1 MDIAMLKKTVGEE
14 LKNVNTVQDISE
26 LELAYLGRNGKINE
40 LLKNIK
46 SLSLDEKKTAGKDI
60 NSFKLFVTEEI
71 QKAKSVLYAKE
82 EQNSSVDVSLP
93 PQLEESGSL
102 HPITIAVDEIT
113 ALFNKIGFIR
123 MSYPEV
129 DWEYYVFE
137 SLNMPVTHAARD
149 DFETTF
155 LSGAP
160 DKKMGKMVLTP
171 HTSNGQVR
179 EMERLKGVPP
189 IRMINVGKCYRP
201 NWDATHTPM
210 FHQFEGLCV
219 DKNITIANL
228 KGTLDYF
235 VKSYFDENTE
245 SRLRPHHFQFT
256 EPSFEVDV
264 TCTVCKGTTVVD
276 GSKCKVCKSGWLE
289 LGGTGMVH
297 PNVLKAGG
305 IDPSV
310 YSGWAFGFGIER
322 VIMMKYGINDIR
334 NYYSGDIRFLK
345 LF

>member
-1 MDIAMLKKTVGEE
+1 
-14 LKNVNTVQDISE
+14 
-26 LELAYLGRNGKINE
+26 
-40 LLKNIK
+40 
-46 SLSLDEKKTAGKDI
+46 
-60 NSFKLFVTEEI
+60 
-71 QKAKSVLYAKE
+71 
-82 EQNSSVDVSLP
+82 
-93 PQLEESGSL
+93 
-102 HPITIAVDEIT
+102 
-113 ALFNKIGFIR
+113 
-123 MSYPEV
+123 
-129 DWEYYVFE
+129 
-137 SLNMPVTHAARD
+137 MPVTHAARD

-179 EMERLKGVPP
+179 EMERLKSTPP
-189 IRMINVGKCYRP
+189 IRMINIGKCYRP

-235 VKSYFDENTE
+235 VKSYFGENSE

-256 EPSFEVDV
+256 EPSFEVDI
-264 TCTVCKGTTVVD
+264 TCTVCKGTALVD
-276 GSKCKVCKSGWLE
+276 GKKCKLCKSGWLE

-297 PNVLKAGG
+297 PNVLKSGG
-305 IDPSV
+305 IDPLV

-322 VIMMKYGINDIR
+322 VNMMKYGIDDIR
-334 NYYSGDIRFLK
+334 NYYTGDIRFLK